1 MIVRLIGSTVLA
13 SGVAVGLAFS
23 TASLSGQ
30 AAQTSPAAGAARASR
45 ATAIPRTEDGR
56 PSLMGVWA
64 YGTITPLERP
74 TTQTKTAFTDEER
87 VAAEQAA
94 QQRRNFDNRSG
105 AGTRADVERAYND
118 FWWDPGSKVAGN
130 QTSLVIDPPDG
141 RIPPTTPESQK
152 RAQERQAA
160 RVRPTSEADNPED
173 RSLWERC
180 IGRPIPYQ
188 SGPYNNNIQIVQS
201 KDHVV
206 IVNEMIHEAR
216 VIPTDGRPHGNVR
229 KWHGDSVGRWVGD
242 TLVVETINFSDKM
255 SFRGSNL
262 NLKLTERFSRGD
274 ANTLIY
280 EYTVEDPTTW
290 TRPWTV
296 RQPMTIN
303 PEGIFE
309 YACHEANYGLE
320 GILKGARKLEREG
333 PPAPAAR
340 PPAAAP
346 PAR

>member
-1 MIVRLIGSTVLA
+1 MFVRLIASTVLA
-13 SGVAVGLAFS
+13 SGAAVGLLS
-23 TASLSGQ
+23 TTISLTAQS
-30 AAQTSPAAGAARASR
+30 AQTTAARARSSP
-45 ATAIPRTEDGR
+45 AIPRTEDGR

-64 YGTITPLERP
+64 YGTITPFERP
-74 TTQTKTAFTDEER
+74 VTQTKTELTDAER
-87 VAAEQAA
+87 AAAEESART
-94 QQRRNFDNRSG
+94 RRNFDDRTG

-118 FWWDPGSKVAGN
+118 FWWDPGSRVAGN
-130 QTSLVIDPPDG
+130 QTSLVVDPPDG
-141 RIPPTTPESQK
+141 RIPPTTPEYQK
-152 RAQERQAA
+152 LVQERQAA
-160 RVRPTSEADNPED
+160 RIRPTSEADNPED

-180 IGRPIPYQ
+180 IGRAIPYQ
-188 SGPYNNNIQIVQS
+188 SGPYNNNIQIVQT

-216 VIPTDGRPHGNVR
+216 IIPTDGRPHGKVR
-229 KWHGDSVGRWVGD
+229 KWHGDSVGRWDGD

-255 SFRGSNL
+255 SFRGANL
-262 NLKLTERFSRGD
+262 NLKLTERFRRGD

-296 RQPMTIN
+296 RQPMTFN

-320 GILKGARKLEREG
+320 GILKGARHLEREG
-333 PPAPAAR
+333 AGSQAPAAR
-340 PPAAAP
+340 PPAALP